1 MPRQGRT
8 GVRITNTLLNGLVTA
23 DKIIGLETVCVG
35 GGPNTMDPEEA
46 ARACQWLG
54 VSHAIPV
61 HYAHNALV
69 KGSEAGEEFRRAM
82 AQIAPQVQ
90 VAVMKPGETRLMQT

>member
-35 GGPNTMDPEEA
+35 GGQA
-46 ARACQWLG
+46 WQ
-54 VSHAIPV
+54 
-61 HYAHNALV
+61 
-69 KGSEAGEEFRRAM
+69 
-82 AQIAPQVQ
+82 
-90 VAVMKPGETRLMQT
+90 